1 VKYVTSKDGT
11 RIAYETMGV
20 GPPMVVVHGTLN
32 DRRGWAPVLPLLAQ
46 QYTVYAMDRRGRGE
60 SGPNADHAIEREFED
75 VAAVIE
81 AAGGVPVAL
90 VGHSFGAH
98 AALGAAALVPERVRH
113 LVLYEPPTPGPIA
126 KVAFMEFAT
135 TVKTGDLAGGVQVF
149 MEAAVGLS
157 TEAAAAMSRSPAWP
171 YLVSFAE
178 TLPVE
183 GKALIEYEFDPA
195 RFGSLKMP
203 ALFLVGSETDA
214 LLGEVLR
221 RLLPHMPQAKWVE
234 FEGHGHVAT
243 LTAPHLFAETVLSFL
258 RS

>member
-1 VKYVTSKDGT
+1 MKHVTSKDGT
-11 RIAYETMGV
+11 RIAYETMGA

-32 DRRGWAPVLPLLAQ
+32 DRRGWSPVIPLLSQ

-60 SGPNADHAIEREFED
+60 SGPNEAHALEREYED

-98 AALGAAALVPERVRH
+98 AALGAAALVPERVKH
-113 LVLYEPPTPGPIA
+113 LVLYEPPTPGP
-126 KVAFMEFAT
+126 VATPAFEQFAAAI
-135 TVKTGDLAGGVQVF
+135 KAGDLADGVHVF
-149 MEAAVGLS
+149 MKAAVGLS
-157 TEAAAAMSRSPAWP
+157 EEAVSAMRTSPMWA

-183 GKALIEYEFDPA
+183 GKAMVDYNFDPA
-195 RFGSLKMP
+195 RFAFLKMP
-203 ALFLVGSETDA
+203 ALFLVGSETKER
-214 LLGEVLR
+214 LGEVLR
-221 RLLPHMPQAKWVE
+221 QLRPHMAQAQWVE

-243 LTAPHLFAETVLSFL
+243 LTAPHLFAETVLGFL